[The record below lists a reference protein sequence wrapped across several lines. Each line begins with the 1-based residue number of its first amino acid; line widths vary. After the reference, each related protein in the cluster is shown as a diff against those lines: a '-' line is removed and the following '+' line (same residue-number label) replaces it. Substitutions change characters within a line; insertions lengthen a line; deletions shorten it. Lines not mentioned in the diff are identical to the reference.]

1 MTEISEYDVAIIGA
15 GVAGLTAAL
24 FAARFGHSTLVI
36 ERFAPGGHLV
46 NVESIEDF
54 PGFPNGVAGYEL
66 GPFMQE
72 QAANQGAQFQMAEVQ
87 SLKAID
93 SYWQVNTAEGAYRAK
108 AVDHRERLAANR
120 SRRARRKPIAWPR
133 GFQLRQL

>member
-1 MTEISEYDVAIIGA
+1 MTEASEYDVAIIGA

-24 FAARFGHSTLVI
+24 FTARLGHSTLVI

-66 GPFMQE
+66 GPLMQE
-72 QAANQGAQFQMAEVQ
+72 QAANQGAEFQMAEVQ
-87 SLKAID
+87 SLEASD
-93 SYWQVNTAEGAYRAK
+93 SYWQVNTAEGACRAK
-108 AVDHRERLAANR
+108 AVIVAMRLGAKR

-133 GFQLRQL
+133 SF

>member
-1 MTEISEYDVAIIGA
+1 MTEASEYDVAIIGA

-24 FAARFGHSTLVI
+24 FTARLGHSTLVL

-66 GPFMQE
+66 GPLIQE
-72 QAANQGAQFQMAEVQ
+72 QAANQGA
-87 SLKAID
+87 
-93 SYWQVNTAEGAYRAK
+93 
-108 AVDHRERLAANR
+108 AVSN
-120 SRRARRKPIAWPR
+120 
-133 GFQLRQL
+133 G